1 MMVVNIQTYG
11 MLTTSQDKKINMKWS
26 GDDDDD
32 SDPDEI
38 GDNSTYDSF

>member
-1 MMVVNIQTYG
+1 MMVVNIRTCE
-11 MLTTSQDKKINMKWS
+11 MLTTSQDKKMKWS
-26 GDDDDD
+26 GDQDDD